1 MRLKVG
7 ALKVVRLKVVRLKV
21 EGRVLNVEPGS
32 QFLVLGSQ
40 FSVLGS
46 QFLVLS
52 SWFSVLG
59 IPSHTSIACRGGRR
73 AVAAP
78 GGRYIDGTV
87 GGGGHAAAILEASS
101 PDGRLLGIDC
111 DPAALAAAA
120 ARLAPYG
127 DRVTLVRGS
136 FREIGQLAATSGF
149 AQVEGVVLD
158 LGVSSYQLDTP
169 ERGFSFQA
177 HAPLDM
183 RLDPD
188 APVTAAHLVNN
199 LPEQELADLIF
210 RYGEERGSRRIARA
224 IVEARQRKPVTTTD
238 ELAAIVS
245 RALGGQRGRIHPA
258 TRTFQALR
266 IAVNDELAS
275 LEAALPQVIDLL
287 APGGR
292 MAIIAF
298 HSLEDRIVKH
308 TLRAEAQ
315 AGRLRIITRKP
326 VEASVEEQRTNPRS
340 RSARLR
346 VAERVS

>member
-1 MRLKVG
+1 LRVERSTFN
-7 ALKVVRLKVVRLKV
+7 VQRSTFNVRCC
-21 EGRVLNVEPGS
+21 S
-32 QFLVLGSQ
+32 QFLEYHHTPVLLAE
-40 FSVLGS
+40 V
-46 QFLVLS
+46 
-52 SWFSVLG
+52 
-59 IPSHTSIACRGGRR
+59 
-73 AVAAP
+73 VAGLLPRP

-87 GGGGHAAAILEASS
+87 GGGGHAAAILEASA

-111 DPAALAAAA
+111 DPAALTAAA
-120 ARLAPYG
+120 ARLAPYS

-136 FREIGQLAATSGF
+136 FREIGRLATTSGLV
-149 AQVEGVVLD
+149 QVQGVLLD

-177 HAPLDM
+177 SAPLDM

-188 APVTAAHLVNN
+188 APVTAAHLVND

-210 RYGEERGSRRIARA
+210 RYGEERASRRIARA
-224 IVEARQRKPVTTTD
+224 IVEARRRKPIATTD

-245 RALGGQRGRIHPA
+245 RALGGRRGRIHPA

-275 LEAALPQVIDLL
+275 LEAALPQIVELL
-287 APGGR
+287 AAGGR
-292 MAIIAF
+292 MAIISF

-308 TLRAEAQ
+308 FMRAEAQ

-326 VEASVEEQRTNPRS
+326 IEASSEEQQINPRS

-346 VAERVS
+346 VAERMQA

>member
-1 MRLKVG
+1 MLG
-7 ALKVVRLKVVRLKV
+7 F
-21 EGRVLNVEPGS
+21 LN
-32 QFLVLGSQ
+32 FW
-40 FSVLGS
+40 
-46 QFLVLS
+46 FLVLS
-52 SWFSVLG
+52 SRFLNYHHTPVLLTEVLAG
-59 IPSHTSIACRGGRR
+59 LKPQ
-73 AVAAP
+73 P

-87 GGGGHAAAILEASS
+87 GGGGHAAAILEASA
-101 PDGRLLGIDC
+101 PDGCLLGIDC

-120 ARLAPYG
+120 VRLAPYG
-127 DRVTLVRGS
+127 DRVSLVRGS
-136 FREIGQLAATSGF
+136 FRAIGRLATTAGF
-149 AQVEGVVLD
+149 AQVQGVLLD

-169 ERGFSFQA
+169 ERGFSFQVN
-177 HAPLDM
+177 APLDM

-188 APVTAAHLVNN
+188 TPVTAAYLVNN

-224 IVEARQRKPVTTTD
+224 IVESRQRSPITTTG

-245 RALGGQRGRIHPA
+245 RALGGRRGRIHPA

-266 IAVNDELAS
+266 IVVNDELTS
-275 LEAALPQVIDLL
+275 IETALPQIVELL
-287 APGGR
+287 AVGGR

-308 TLRAEAQ
+308 FMRNEAQ

-326 VEASVEEQRTNPRS
+326 VEASSDEQHANPRS

-346 VAERVS
+346 IAERT

>member
-1 MRLKVG
+1 MDYQHTP
-7 ALKVVRLKVVRLKV
+7 
-21 EGRVLNVEPGS
+21 VLLREVITGLQP
-32 QFLVLGSQ
+32 
-40 FSVLGS
+40 
-46 QFLVLS
+46 
-52 SWFSVLG
+52 
-59 IPSHTSIACRGGRR
+59 R
-73 AVAAP
+73 P

-87 GGGGHAAAILEASS
+87 GGGGHAAAILEASA

-111 DPAALAAAA
+111 DPAALTAAG
-120 ARLAPYG
+120 ARLALYG

-136 FREIGQLAATSGF
+136 FREVGRLAIDAGF
-149 AQVEGVVLD
+149 TQVQGVLLD
-158 LGVSSYQLDTP
+158 LGVSSYQFDTP

-177 HAPLDM
+177 SAPLDM

-188 APVTAAHLVNN
+188 APVTAARLVND

-224 IVEARQRKPVTTTD
+224 IVAARQRKPVTTTD
-238 ELAAIVS
+238 ELALIVS

-275 LEAALPQVIDLL
+275 LEAALPQIVELL
-287 APGGR
+287 AAGGR

-298 HSLEDRIVKH
+298 HSLEDRIVKQFM
-308 TLRAEAQ
+308 RAEAQ

-326 VEASVEEQRTNPRS
+326 VEASNEEQHANPRS
-340 RSARLR
+340 RSAKLR
-346 VAERVS
+346 VAERTQGEGGEEYDGCHP